1 MNMNNE
7 KLKDLILTV
16 VYETAFKE
24 RILNEEILTSWKGYP
39 FEVLNDLE
47 SENLIYQTR
56 KSKSVRLSDEGIEKA
71 QRILKVL
78 ENVEW

>member
-1 MNMNNE
+1 MNNE